1 MISHDQHTCDHHHHS
16 HHHHHHLVE
25 AEVIPVSNLT
35 IQDLH
40 LCILIIWW
48 RRTLELWW
56 EEIGNMMRRHGK
68 YIWTPNSETSP
79 HHQSF
84 PFVFIIIV
92 SIIIVG
98 IIVGIIIDDIIDY
111 IIIVID
117 RPHHCNWTG
126 QIPDPLKRDLVQ
138 GGGEDDDSSLRSKP
152 EQTLFFLFC
161 TYFFSW
167 KNFLCRHDHVH
178 WHLIIAIVVIE
189 MMITIEQTPA
199 PRAAWSAGSS
209 RFQSLPRLPPRD
221 GVDDQASVGAADRHN
236 LFQGDDDGVVQLLH
250 DGRLPLQTLGDVG
263 VVDLVKRRHLQSH
276 LLLLQTDW
284 LVDQV
289 HIARPR
295 VVGVSL

>member
-98 IIVGIIIDDIIDY
+98 IIVGIIIDDII
-111 IIIVID
+111 IVID
-117 RPHHCNWTG
+117 RPHHYNWTG
-126 QIPDPLKRDLVQ
+126 QIPDPLKA
-138 GGGEDDDSSLRSKP
+138 RSCAGWGRGWLLLIE
-152 EQTLFFLFC
+152 EQTWANIVLPLLYIFLQL
-161 TYFFSW
+161 

-178 WHLIIAIVVIE
+178 WHLIIAIVVTE
-189 MMITIEQTPA
+189 MMISIEQPPA
-199 PRAAWSAGSS
+199 YLLVQLEALQSCRRDCLQGKSRGAAIIRSRRQRRPLARSRWWSSSASPWWQAPSSSSCRRRGPWSCEVSPRAAARITSPKG
-209 RFQSLPRLPPRD
+209 
-221 GVDDQASVGAADRHN
+221 
-236 LFQGDDDGVVQLLH
+236 
-250 DGRLPLQTLGDVG
+250 PL
-263 VVDLVKRRHLQSH
+263 
-276 LLLLQTDW
+276 
-284 LVDQV
+284 
-289 HIARPR
+289 PR
-295 VVGVSL
+295 VVSL

>member
-98 IIVGIIIDDIIDY
+98 IIVGIIIDDII
-111 IIIVID
+111 IVID
-117 RPHHCNWTG
+117 RPHHYNWTG
-126 QIPDPLKRDLVQ
+126 QIPDPLKA
-138 GGGEDDDSSLRSKP
+138 RSCAGWGRGWLLLIE
-152 EQTLFFLFC
+152 EQTWANIVLPLLYIFLQL
-161 TYFFSW
+161 

-221 GVDDQASVGAADRHN
+221 GVDDQASVGAADGHHRV
-236 LFQGDDDGVVQLLH
+236 QGDDDGVVQLLQ
-250 DGRLPLQTLGDVG
+250 DGRRPLQTRGDVG